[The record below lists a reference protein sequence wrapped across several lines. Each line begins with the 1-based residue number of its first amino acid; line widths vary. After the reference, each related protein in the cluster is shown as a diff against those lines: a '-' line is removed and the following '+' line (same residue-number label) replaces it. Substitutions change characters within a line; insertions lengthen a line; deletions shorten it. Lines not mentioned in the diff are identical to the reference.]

1 MAQAC
6 FCLKAFPI
14 VCILLWNKWRVF
26 QIKKRINSGMTWLLK
41 SNRVSVDYKR
51 LDRSFAFIIANFH
64 TELKPQVNVS
74 QDMNSLA
81 FTQCITFD

>member
-1 MAQAC
+1 
-6 FCLKAFPI
+6 
-14 VCILLWNKWRVF
+14 
-26 QIKKRINSGMTWLLK
+26 MTWLLK